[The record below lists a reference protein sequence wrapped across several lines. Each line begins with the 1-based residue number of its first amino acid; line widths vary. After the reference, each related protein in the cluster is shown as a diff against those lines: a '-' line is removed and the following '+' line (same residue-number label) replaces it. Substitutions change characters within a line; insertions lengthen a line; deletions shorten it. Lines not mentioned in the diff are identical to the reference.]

1 MPASMPKARP
11 LPVDPEERR
20 RLLAR
25 REQTKRAVRKWR
37 KVHVDKARALY
48 RHCVTIRRTRLRGRA
63 MLAQLA
69 AA

>member
-1 MPASMPKARP
+1 MPKARP

-37 KVHVDKARALY
+37 KVHTAKALALY
-48 RHCVTIRRTRLRGRA
+48 RHCFRIRYARLRGRE
-63 MLAQLA
+63 LLRTELA
-69 AA
+69 A